1 MTDRFDST
9 DPLAGAQHPQ
19 HAPGTGSHAYDDAG
33 LSQGRSIDRQLAGDD
48 RSIGDIFSDL
58 TANLSTLMR
67 QEVALAKAE
76 VRQSATNAGK
86 GAGLLAGAGVAG
98 HMVLM
103 FLSLG
108 LWWLIA
114 HLLDSTDPRFGWAF
128 VIVAVIWAVIA
139 GILAAAGKSSLN
151 KVEGAPRTAETVG
164 QIPNALKGEEAK
176 NR

>member
-1 MTDRFDST
+1 MTTPHDQVPEDFSE
-9 DPLAGAQHPQ
+9 
-19 HAPGTGSHAYDDAG
+19 
-33 LSQGRSIDRQLAGDD
+33 GRSVERQLVGDN
-48 RSIGDIFSDL
+48 RSIGEIFSDL
-58 TANLSTLMR
+58 TANLSKLMR

-76 VRQSATNAGK
+76 IRDSATHAGK

-98 HMVLM
+98 HLVLM

-114 HLLDSTDPRFGWAF
+114 HLLDGDTPRFGWAF

-139 GILAAAGKSSLN
+139 GILAAAGKSALN
-151 KVEGAPRTAETVG
+151 KVEGTPQTAETVG

-176 NR
+176 NV

>member
-1 MTDRFDST
+1 MTDRYDST
-9 DPLAGAQHPQ
+9 DPMGTQQPQ
-19 HAPGTGSHAYDDAG
+19 RVPAVGSHEGDDIH
-33 LSQGRSIDRQLAGDD
+33 LSQGRSVERQLAGDE
-48 RSIGDIFSDL
+48 RSIGEIFSDL
-58 TANLSTLMR
+58 TAHLSTLMR

-76 VRQSATNAGK
+76 VRETATTAGK

-103 FLSLG
+103 ILSLG
-108 LWWLIA
+108 LWWLVA
-114 HLLDSTDPRFGWAF
+114 HLLDSTEPRFGWAF

-139 GILAAAGKSSLN
+139 GILAAVGKSSLN
-151 KVEGAPRTAETVG
+151 KVEGVPRTTETVG